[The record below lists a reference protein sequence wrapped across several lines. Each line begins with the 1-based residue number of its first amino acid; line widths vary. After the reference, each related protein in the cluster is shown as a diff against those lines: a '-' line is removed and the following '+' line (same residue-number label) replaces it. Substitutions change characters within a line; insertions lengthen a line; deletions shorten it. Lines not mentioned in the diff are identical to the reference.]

1 MQTYNFK
8 TYSELFIHICSLEN
22 EYFLNYLSNEKYT
35 NISTSDFKNKVICLS
50 LALKDMGIKKG
61 DTVGIFAKSSPF
73 WLIFDFAIHEVGA
86 ISVPIFA
93 NISSENLN
101 FEIKDSAMKYMFI
114 DSQERLKDIEEKN
127 SHLTFITHNFCIK
140 EPNFYNFDEILVIGK
155 QICDSTGFTPFE
167 ANPNDIFS
175 IIYTSG
181 NTGTPKGVMLS
192 HKNIV
197 SQLQD
202 INKLIDLPQSE
213 VALSL
218 LPLAHIF
225 ERTVMSYYLSR
236 GISIYFVDDILNV
249 ANLMKVVKPT
259 IMTVVPRLLEKIFNK
274 IKAQILE
281 KPFFSKVI
289 ASLAFSYALKE
300 NLDKSSILFKIYDK
314 LVYSKFR
321 EIFGSRVEKLV
332 SGGAPLS
339 KEIAI
344 FFVNIGVPVYQGY
357 GLTEFSPVISTNY
370 PNANKVGSCGKVIP
384 SAQIKITQDSELLV
398 RGDSL
403 MIGYLNQE
411 ELTAKTIDK
420 DGWLHT
426 GDVAYL
432 DEDGYLYIKSRV
444 KEIFK
449 TSTGEYVNAVFIEQ
463 QLSKN
468 KYIEFAVVIAQNKK
482 YTTALLFVDKEKYN
496 LAKKV
501 NNNLTI
507 EEYYKRSDI
516 IEAISKHIKNINK
529 NLNQWEKIVDF
540 RVITND
546 ISIETGEL
554 TPSMKIAR
562 NKIEEKY
569 ENIINSMY
577 EEKK

>member
-8 TYSELFIHICSLEN
+8 TYSELFLHISNNYDN
-22 EYFLNYLSNEKYT
+22 EYFLNYLSNGKYT

-93 NISSENLN
+93 NISTTNLN
-101 FEIKDSAMKYMFI
+101 FEIKDSSMKFMFI
-114 DSQERLKDIEEKN
+114 DSQERLNDIEKEN

-155 QICDSTGFTPFE
+155 QICDSSGFTSFE
-167 ANPNDIFS
+167 ANPDDVFS

-197 SQLQD
+197 TQLHD
-202 INKLIDLPQSE
+202 INKLIDLPKDE

-236 GISIYFVDDILNV
+236 GISIYFVDDVLNV

-281 KPFFSKVI
+281 KPFFSRVI

-321 EIFGSRVEKLV
+321 EIFGSKVEKLV

-357 GLTEFSPVISTNY
+357 GMTEFSPVVSTNY
-370 PNANKVGSCGKVIP
+370 PFANKVGSCGKVIP
-384 SAQIKITQDSELLV
+384 SAQIKITANNELLV

-403 MIGYLNQE
+403 MLGYLNQE
-411 ELTAKTIDK
+411 ELTKNTIDS

-426 GDVAYL
+426 GDVAHL
-432 DEDGYLYIKSRV
+432 DEDGYLFIKSRI
-444 KEIFK
+444 KDIFK
-449 TSTGEYVNAVFIEQ
+449 TSTGEYVNAVEIEQ
-463 QLSKN
+463 RISKN
-468 KYIEFAVVIAQNKK
+468 RYIEFAVVISQNRK
-482 YTTALLFVDKEKYN
+482 YTTALLFVDKEKYEN
-496 LAKKV
+496 AKKL
-501 NNNLTI
+501 NKNLTI
-507 EEYYKRSDI
+507 EEYYNKDDI
-516 IEAISKHIKNINK
+516 LRNISSHINSVNSGLNK
-529 NLNQWEKIVDF
+529 WEKIVKF
-540 RVITND
+540 KILTND

-554 TPSMKIAR
+554 TPSMKISR
-562 NKIEEKY
+562 SKIEEKY

-577 EEKK
+577 

>member
-22 EYFLNYLSNEKYT
+22 KYFLNYLSNGKYT

-93 NISSENLN
+93 NISTTNLN
-101 FEIKDSAMKYMFI
+101 FEIKDSSMKFMFI
-114 DSQERLKDIEEKN
+114 DSQERLNDIEKEN

-155 QICDSTGFTPFE
+155 QICDAIGFTSFE
-167 ANPNDIFS
+167 ANPDDIFS

-197 SQLQD
+197 TQLHD
-202 INKLIDLPQSE
+202 INKLIDLPKDE

-236 GISIYFVDDILNV
+236 GISIYFVDDVLNV

-281 KPFFSKVI
+281 KPFFSRVI

-321 EIFGSRVEKLV
+321 EIFGSRVDKLV

-357 GLTEFSPVISTNY
+357 GMTEFSPVVSTNY
-370 PNANKVGSCGKVIP
+370 PFANKVGSCGKVIP
-384 SAQIKITQDSELLV
+384 SAQIKIIANNELLV

-403 MIGYLNQE
+403 MLGYLNQE
-411 ELTAKTIDK
+411 ELTKNTIDS

-426 GDVAYL
+426 GDVAHL
-432 DEDGYLYIKSRV
+432 DEDGYLFIKSRI
-444 KEIFK
+444 KDIFK
-449 TSTGEYVNAVFIEQ
+449 TSTGEYVNAVEIEQ
-463 QLSKN
+463 KLSKN
-468 KYIEFAVVIAQNKK
+468 KYIEFAVVISQNRK
-482 YTTALLFVDKEKYN
+482 YTTALLFVDKEKYEN
-496 LAKKV
+496 AKKL
-501 NNNLTI
+501 NKDLTI
-507 EEYYKRSDI
+507 EDYYNKDDI
-516 IEAISKHIKNINK
+516 LRNISSHINSVNSGLNK
-529 NLNQWEKIVDF
+529 WEKIVKF
-540 RVITND
+540 KILTND

-554 TPSMKIAR
+554 TPSMKISR
-562 NKIEEKY
+562 SKIEEKY

-577 EEKK
+577 

>member
-1 MQTYNFK
+1 MQKYDFK

-22 EYFLNYLSNEKYT
+22 EYFLNYLSNGKYT
-35 NISTSDFKNKVICLS
+35 NISTTDFKNKVICLS
-50 LALKDMGIKKG
+50 LALKDMGIQKG
-61 DTVGIFAKSSPF
+61 DTVGIFANSSPF

-93 NISSENLN
+93 NISTTNLN
-101 FEIKDSAMKYMFI
+101 FEIKDSGMKYIFI
-114 DSQERLKDIEEKN
+114 DSQERLKDIEKEN
-127 SHLTFITHNFCIK
+127 SHLSFITHNFCIK
-140 EPNFYNFDEILVIGK
+140 ESNFYNFDEILVIGK
-155 QICDSTGFTPFE
+155 QICDSTGFTSFE
-167 ANPNDIFS
+167 ANPDDIFS

-197 SQLQD
+197 SQLHD
-202 INKLIDLPQSE
+202 INKLINLQKNE

-236 GISIYFVDDILNV
+236 GISIYFVDDVLNV

-259 IMTVVPRLLEKIFNK
+259 IMTAVPRLLEKIFYK
-274 IKAQILE
+274 IKAQISQ
-281 KPFFSKVI
+281 KPFISKVI
-289 ASLAFSYALKE
+289 ASFAFKYALKE
-300 NLDKSSILFKIYDK
+300 DLDTNSFLYKIYDK

-321 EIFGSRVEKLV
+321 EIFGSRLEKLI

-339 KEIAI
+339 KEIAQ
-344 FFVNIGVPVYQGY
+344 FFVNIKVPVYQGY
-357 GLTEFSPVISTNY
+357 GMTEFSPVISTNY
-370 PNANKVGSCGKVIP
+370 PDSNKIGSCGKIIP
-384 SAQIKITQDSELLV
+384 SAKIKITENKELLV
-398 RGDSL
+398 KGDSL
-403 MIGYLNQE
+403 MMGYLNQE
-411 ELTAKTIDK
+411 ELTKNTIDS

-432 DEDGYLYIKSRV
+432 DEDGYLFITSRV

-449 TSTGEYVNAVFIEQ
+449 TSTGEYVSAVSIEQ
-463 QLSKN
+463 KLSKN
-468 KYIEFAVVIAQNKK
+468 KYIEFAVVIAQNRK
-482 YTTALLFVDKEKYN
+482 YTTALLFVDKQMYEM
-496 LAKKV
+496 AKKRDI
-501 NNNLTI
+501 NLTI
-507 EEYYKRSDI
+507 DKYYERSDI
-516 IEAISKHIKNINK
+516 IENISKHIENINK
-529 NLNQWEKIVDF
+529 SLNQWEKIVNYKI
-540 RVITND
+540 ITND

-562 NKIEEKY
+562 NKIEQKY

-577 EEKK
+577 

>member
-1 MQTYNFK
+1 MKNNYNFK
-8 TYSELFIHICSLEN
+8 TYSELFLHISNNYNN
-22 EYFLNYLSNEKYT
+22 EYFLNYLSNGKYT
-35 NISTSDFKNKVICLS
+35 NISTNDFKNKVICLS
-50 LALKDMGIKKG
+50 LALKDLGIQKG
-61 DTVGIFAKSSPF
+61 DKVGIFAKSSPF
-73 WLIFDFAIHEVGA
+73 WLIFDFAILQVGA

-101 FEIKDSAMKYMFI
+101 FEIKDSSMKFMFI
-114 DSQERLKDIEEKN
+114 DSQERIKDIEEKN
-127 SHLTFITHNFCIK
+127 SHLIFITHNFCIK

-155 QICDSTGFTPFE
+155 QICDSTGFNSFE
-167 ANPNDIFS
+167 ASENDIFS

-197 SQLQD
+197 TQLHD
-202 INKLIDLPQSE
+202 INKLIDLPKE
-213 VALSL
+213 EIALSL

-249 ANLMKVVKPT
+249 ANLMKVVRPT
-259 IMTVVPRLLEKIFNK
+259 IMTAVPRLLEKIFNK
-274 IKAQILE
+274 IKTQISQ
-281 KPFFSKVI
+281 KPFISRMI
-289 ASLAFSYALKE
+289 ASFAFSYALKE
-300 NLDKSSILFKIYDK
+300 NLAKNSILFKIYDK

-339 KEIAI
+339 KEIAQ
-344 FFVNIGVPVYQGY
+344 FFVNIGVPIYQGY
-357 GLTEFSPVISTNY
+357 GMTEFSPVVSTNY

-384 SAQIKITQDSELLV
+384 SAKIKITQNNELLV

-403 MIGYLNQE
+403 MLGYLNQE
-411 ELTAKTIDK
+411 ELTNKTIDS

-426 GDVAYL
+426 GDVARV
-432 DEDGYLYIKSRV
+432 DNEGYLFITSRI

-449 TSTGEYVNAVFIEQ
+449 TSTGEYVNAVEIEQ
-463 QLSKN
+463 KISKN
-468 KYIEFAVVIAQNKK
+468 RYIEFAVVIAQNRKF
-482 YTTALLFVDKEKYN
+482 TTALLFVDKEKFEN
-496 LAKKV
+496 AKKL
-501 NNNLTI
+501 NKNLTI
-507 EEYYKRSDI
+507 EEYYNKDDI
-516 IEAISKHIKNINK
+516 LRNISSHINSVNSTLNK
-529 NLNQWEKIVDF
+529 WEKIVDYK
-540 RVITND
+540 ILTND

-554 TPSMKIAR
+554 TPSMKISR

-569 ENIINSMY
+569 ANIINSMY
-577 EEKK
+577 

>member
-22 EYFLNYLSNEKYT
+22 KYFLNYLSNGKYT

-50 LALKDMGIKKG
+50 LALKDMGIQKS
-61 DTVGIFAKSSPF
+61 DTVGIFANSSPF

-93 NISSENLN
+93 NISSINLN
-101 FEIKDSAMKYMFI
+101 FEIKDSSMKYMFI
-114 DSQERLKDIEEKN
+114 DSQERLKDIEDEN

-140 EPNFYNFDEILVIGK
+140 EPNFYNFDEILVIGQ
-155 QICDSTGFTPFE
+155 QICDAKGFSNHE
-167 ANPNDIFS
+167 AREDDIFS

-202 INKLIDLPQSE
+202 INKLIDLPKGE

-236 GISIYFVDDILNV
+236 GISIYFVDDVLNV

-281 KPFFSKVI
+281 KPFFSRVI

-321 EIFGSRVEKLV
+321 EIFGSKVEKLV

-357 GLTEFSPVISTNY
+357 GMTEFSPVVSTNY

-384 SAQIKITQDSELLV
+384 SAKIKITANVELLV

-403 MIGYLNQE
+403 MLGYLNQE
-411 ELTAKTIDK
+411 ELTKNTIDS

-426 GDVAYL
+426 GDVAHL
-432 DEDGYLYIKSRV
+432 DEAGYLFIKSRI
-444 KEIFK
+444 KDIFK
-449 TSTGEYVNAVFIEQ
+449 TSTGEYVNAVEIEQ
-463 QLSKN
+463 RISKN
-468 KYIEFAVVIAQNKK
+468 RYIEFAVVISQNRK
-482 YTTALLFVDKEKYN
+482 YTTALLFVDKEKYEN
-496 LAKKV
+496 AKKL
-501 NNNLTI
+501 NKNLTI
-507 EEYYKRSDI
+507 EDYYNKDDI
-516 IEAISKHIKNINK
+516 LRNISSHINSVNSGLNK
-529 NLNQWEKIVDF
+529 WEKIVKF
-540 RVITND
+540 KILTND

-554 TPSMKIAR
+554 TPSMKISR
-562 NKIEEKY
+562 SKIEEKY

-577 EEKK
+577 

>member
-8 TYSELFIHICSLEN
+8 TYSELFLHISNNYDN
-22 EYFLNYLSNEKYT
+22 EYFLNYLSNGKYT

-93 NISSENLN
+93 NISTTNLN
-101 FEIKDSAMKYMFI
+101 FEIKDSSMKFMFI
-114 DSQERLKDIEEKN
+114 DSQERLNDIEKEN

-155 QICDSTGFTPFE
+155 QICDSSGFTSFE
-167 ANPNDIFS
+167 ANPDDIFS

-197 SQLQD
+197 TQLHD
-202 INKLIDLPQSE
+202 INKLIDLPKGE

-236 GISIYFVDDILNV
+236 GISIYFVDDVLNV

-281 KPFFSKVI
+281 KPFFSRVI

-321 EIFGSRVEKLV
+321 EIFGSKVEKLV

-357 GLTEFSPVISTNY
+357 GMTEFSPVVSTNY

-384 SAQIKITQDSELLV
+384 SAQIKITANDELLV

-403 MIGYLNQE
+403 MLGYLNQE
-411 ELTAKTIDK
+411 ELTKNTIDS

-426 GDVAYL
+426 GDVAHL
-432 DEDGYLYIKSRV
+432 DEDGYLFIKSRI
-444 KEIFK
+444 KDIFK
-449 TSTGEYVNAVFIEQ
+449 TSTGEYVNAVEIEQ
-463 QLSKN
+463 RISKN
-468 KYIEFAVVIAQNKK
+468 RYIEFAVVISQNRK
-482 YTTALLFVDKEKYN
+482 YTTALLFVDKEKYEN
-496 LAKKV
+496 AKKL
-501 NNNLTI
+501 NKNLTI
-507 EEYYKRSDI
+507 EEYYNKDDI
-516 IEAISKHIKNINK
+516 LRNISSHINSVNSGLNK
-529 NLNQWEKIVDF
+529 WEKIVKF
-540 RVITND
+540 KILTND

-554 TPSMKIAR
+554 TPSMKISR
-562 NKIEEKY
+562 SKIEEKY

-577 EEKK
+577 

>member
-1 MQTYNFK
+1 MNTYDFK
-8 TYSELFIHICSLEN
+8 TYNELLFHIFNNHNN
-22 EYFLNYLSNEKYT
+22 EYFLNYLSNGQYK
-35 NISTSDFKNKVICLS
+35 NISVCDFKNKIICLS
-50 LALKDMGIKKG
+50 LVLKDLGIKQG
-61 DTVGIFAKSSPF
+61 DTVGIFANSSPF

-93 NISSENLN
+93 NISSINLN
-101 FEIKDSAMKYMFI
+101 FEIKDSSMKYMFI
-114 DSQERLKDIEEKN
+114 DSQERLKDIEDEN

-140 EPNFYNFDEILVIGK
+140 EPNFYNFDEILVIGQ
-155 QICDSTGFTPFE
+155 QICDAKGFSNHE
-167 ANPNDIFS
+167 AREDDIFS

-197 SQLQD
+197 SQLHD
-202 INKLIDLPQSE
+202 INKLIDLPKGE
-213 VALSL
+213 VSLSL

-236 GISIYFVDDILNV
+236 GISIYFVDDVLNV

-281 KPFFSKVI
+281 KPFFSRVI
-289 ASLAFSYALKE
+289 VSLAFSYALKE

-321 EIFGSRVEKLV
+321 EIFGSRVDKLI

-370 PNANKVGSCGKVIP
+370 PNANKVGSCGKVLP
-384 SAQIKITQDSELLV
+384 SAEIKINEEKELLV
-398 RGDSL
+398 KGPSL
-403 MIGYLNQE
+403 MKGYLNQE
-411 ELTAKTIDK
+411 ELTAKTIDSE
-420 DGWLHT
+420 GWLHT
-426 GDVAYL
+426 GDIASL
-432 DEDGYLYIKSRV
+432 DEDGYLFITSRA

-449 TSTGEYVNAVFIEQ
+449 TSTGEYVNAVAIEQ
-463 QLSKN
+463 KLSKN
-468 KYIEFAVVIAQNKK
+468 KYIEFAVVISQNRK

-496 LAKKV
+496 VAKKS
-501 NNNLTI
+501 NNNLNI
-507 EEYYKRSDI
+507 EEYYNRSDI
-516 IEAISKHIKNINK
+516 IKNISNYIENINK
-529 NLNQWEKIVDF
+529 DLNQWEKIVNF
-540 RVITND
+540 KIITND
-546 ISIETGEL
+546 ISIEGGEL
-554 TPSMKIAR
+554 TPSMKVCR
-562 NKIEEKY
+562 NVIEKKY
-569 ENIINSMY
+569 EHIINSMY
-577 EEKK
+577 

>member
-1 MQTYNFK
+1 MNTYDFK
-8 TYSELFIHICSLEN
+8 TYNELLFHIFNNHNN
-22 EYFLNYLSNEKYT
+22 EYFLNYLSNGQYK
-35 NISTSDFKNKVICLS
+35 NISVSDFKNKIICLS
-50 LALKDMGIKKG
+50 LVLKDLGIKQG
-61 DTVGIFAKSSPF
+61 DTVGIFANSSPF

-93 NISSENLN
+93 NISSINLN
-101 FEIKDSAMKYMFI
+101 FEIKDSSMKYMFI
-114 DSQERLKDIEEKN
+114 DSQERLKDIEDEN

-140 EPNFYNFDEILVIGK
+140 EPNFYNFDEILVIGQ
-155 QICDSTGFTPFE
+155 QICDAKGFSNHE
-167 ANPNDIFS
+167 AREDDIFS

-197 SQLQD
+197 SQLHD
-202 INKLIDLPQSE
+202 INKLIDLPKGE

-236 GISIYFVDDILNV
+236 GISIYFVDDVLNV

-281 KPFFSKVI
+281 KPFFSRII

-300 NLDKSSILFKIYDK
+300 NLDKNSILFKIYDK

-321 EIFGSRVEKLV
+321 EIFGSRVDKLI

-357 GLTEFSPVISTNY
+357 GLTEFSPVISSNY
-370 PNANKVGSCGKVIP
+370 PNANKVGSCGKVLP
-384 SAQIKITQDSELLV
+384 SAEIKINEEKELLV
-398 RGDSL
+398 KGPSL
-403 MIGYLNQE
+403 MKGYLNQE
-411 ELTAKTIDK
+411 ELTAKTIDSE
-420 DGWLHT
+420 GWLHT
-426 GDVAYL
+426 GDIASV
-432 DEDGYLYIKSRV
+432 DEDGYLFITSRA

-449 TSTGEYVNAVFIEQ
+449 TSTGEYVNAVAIEQ
-463 QLSKN
+463 KLSKN
-468 KYIEFAVVIAQNKK
+468 KYIEFAVVISQNRK

-496 LAKKV
+496 VAKKS
-501 NNNLTI
+501 NNNLNI
-507 EEYYKRSDI
+507 EEYYNRSDI
-516 IEAISKHIKNINK
+516 IKNISNYIENINK
-529 NLNQWEKIVDF
+529 DLNQWEKIVNF
-540 RVITND
+540 KIITND
-546 ISIETGEL
+546 ISIEGGEL
-554 TPSMKIAR
+554 TPSMKVCR
-562 NKIEEKY
+562 NVIEKKY
-569 ENIINSMY
+569 EHIINSMY
-577 EEKK
+577 

>member
-1 MQTYNFK
+1 MNTYNFK
-8 TYSELFIHICSLEN
+8 TYSELFLHISNNYDN
-22 EYFLNYLSNEKYT
+22 EYFLNYLSNGKYT

-50 LALKDMGIKKG
+50 LALKDMGIQKG
-61 DTVGIFAKSSPF
+61 DTVGIFANSTPF
-73 WLIFDFAIHEVGA
+73 WLIFDFAILQVGA

-93 NISSENLN
+93 NISTNNLN

-114 DSQERLKDIEEKN
+114 DSQERLKDIEKEN

-155 QICDSTGFTPFE
+155 QICDATGFTSFE

-197 SQLQD
+197 SQLHD
-202 INKLIDLPQSE
+202 INKLIDLPKGE

-236 GISIYFVDDILNV
+236 GISIYFVDDVLNV

-281 KPFFSKVI
+281 KPFFSRVI
-289 ASLAFSYALKE
+289 ASLAFSYALKD

-321 EIFGSRVEKLV
+321 EIFGSRVDKLV

-339 KEIAI
+339 KEIAQ

-357 GLTEFSPVISTNY
+357 GMTEFSPVISTNY

-384 SAQIKITQDSELLV
+384 SAQIKINENNELLV

-403 MIGYLNQE
+403 MLGYLNQE
-411 ELTAKTIDK
+411 ELTKNTIDK

-432 DEDGYLYIKSRV
+432 DEDGYLFIKSRM
-444 KEIFK
+444 KDIFK
-449 TSTGEYVNAVFIEQ
+449 TSTGEYVNAVEIEQ
-463 QLSKN
+463 KLSKN
-468 KYIEFAVVIAQNKK
+468 RYIEFAVVISQNRK
-482 YTTALLFVDKEKYN
+482 YTTALLFVDKEKYEN
-496 LAKKV
+496 AKKL
-501 NNNLTI
+501 NKNLTI
-507 EEYYKRSDI
+507 EEYYNKDDI
-516 IEAISKHIKNINK
+516 LKNISNHINNVNSGLNK
-529 NLNQWEKIVDF
+529 WEKIVKF
-540 RVITND
+540 KILTND

-554 TPSMKIAR
+554 TPSMKISR
-562 NKIEEKY
+562 SKIEEKY

-577 EEKK
+577 

>member
-1 MQTYNFK
+1 MNTYDFK
-8 TYSELFIHICSLEN
+8 TYNELLFHIFNNHNN
-22 EYFLNYLSNEKYT
+22 EYFLNYLSNGQYK
-35 NISTSDFKNKVICLS
+35 NISVSDFKNKIICLS
-50 LALKDMGIKKG
+50 LVLKDLGIKQG
-61 DTVGIFAKSSPF
+61 DTVGIFANSSPF

-93 NISSENLN
+93 NISSINLN
-101 FEIKDSAMKYMFI
+101 FEIKDSSMKYMFI
-114 DSQERLKDIEEKN
+114 DSQERLKDIEDEN

-140 EPNFYNFDEILVIGK
+140 EPNFYNFDEILVIGQ
-155 QICDSTGFTPFE
+155 QICDAKGFSNHE
-167 ANPNDIFS
+167 AREDDIFS

-197 SQLQD
+197 SQLHD
-202 INKLIDLPQSE
+202 INKLIDLPKGE
-213 VALSL
+213 VSLSL

-236 GISIYFVDDILNV
+236 GISIYFVDDVLNV

-281 KPFFSKVI
+281 KPFFSRVI

-321 EIFGSRVEKLV
+321 EIFGSRVDKLI

-357 GLTEFSPVISTNY
+357 GLTEFSPVISSNY
-370 PNANKVGSCGKVIP
+370 PNANKVGSCGKVLP
-384 SAQIKITQDSELLV
+384 SAEIKINEEKELLV
-398 RGDSL
+398 KGPSL
-403 MIGYLNQE
+403 MKGYLNQE
-411 ELTAKTIDK
+411 ELTAKTIDSE
-420 DGWLHT
+420 GWLHT
-426 GDVAYL
+426 GDIASV
-432 DEDGYLYIKSRV
+432 DEDGYLFITSRA

-449 TSTGEYVNAVFIEQ
+449 TSTGEYVNAVAIEQ
-463 QLSKN
+463 KLSKN
-468 KYIEFAVVIAQNKK
+468 KYIEFAVVISQNRK

-496 LAKKV
+496 VAKKS
-501 NNNLTI
+501 NNNLNI
-507 EEYYKRSDI
+507 EEYYNRSDI
-516 IEAISKHIKNINK
+516 IKNISNYIENINK
-529 NLNQWEKIVDF
+529 DLNQWEKIVNF
-540 RVITND
+540 KIITND
-546 ISIETGEL
+546 ISIEGGEL
-554 TPSMKIAR
+554 TPSMKVCR
-562 NKIEEKY
+562 NVIEKKY
-569 ENIINSMY
+569 EHIINSMY
-577 EEKK
+577 

>member
-8 TYSELFIHICSLEN
+8 TYSELFLHISNNYDN
-22 EYFLNYLSNEKYT
+22 EYFLNYLSNGKYT

-93 NISSENLN
+93 NISTTNLN
-101 FEIKDSAMKYMFI
+101 FEIKDSSMKFMFI
-114 DSQERLKDIEEKN
+114 DSQERLNDIEKEN

-155 QICDSTGFTPFE
+155 QICDSSGFTSFE
-167 ANPNDIFS
+167 ANPDDVFS

-197 SQLQD
+197 TQLHD
-202 INKLIDLPQSE
+202 INKLIDLPKGE

-236 GISIYFVDDILNV
+236 GISIYFVDDVLNV

-281 KPFFSKVI
+281 KPFFSRVI

-321 EIFGSRVEKLV
+321 EIFGSKVEKLV

-357 GLTEFSPVISTNY
+357 GMTEFSPVVSTNY
-370 PNANKVGSCGKVIP
+370 PFANKVGSCGKVIP
-384 SAQIKITQDSELLV
+384 SAQIKITANNELLV

-403 MIGYLNQE
+403 MLGYLNQE
-411 ELTAKTIDK
+411 ELTKNTIDS

-426 GDVAYL
+426 GDVAHL
-432 DEDGYLYIKSRV
+432 DEDGYLFIKSRI
-444 KEIFK
+444 KDIFK
-449 TSTGEYVNAVFIEQ
+449 TSTGEYVNAVEIEQ
-463 QLSKN
+463 RISKN
-468 KYIEFAVVIAQNKK
+468 RYIEFAVVISQNRK
-482 YTTALLFVDKEKYN
+482 YTTALLFVDKEKYEN
-496 LAKKV
+496 AKKL
-501 NNNLTI
+501 NKNLTI
-507 EEYYKRSDI
+507 EDYYNKDDI
-516 IEAISKHIKNINK
+516 LRNISSHINSVNSGLNK
-529 NLNQWEKIVDF
+529 WEKIVKF
-540 RVITND
+540 KILTND

-554 TPSMKIAR
+554 TPSMKISR
-562 NKIEEKY
+562 SKIEEKY

-577 EEKK
+577 

>member
-8 TYSELFIHICSLEN
+8 TYSELFLHISNNYDN
-22 EYFLNYLSNEKYT
+22 EYFLNYLSNGKYT

-93 NISSENLN
+93 NISTTNLN
-101 FEIKDSAMKYMFI
+101 FEIKDSSMKFMFI
-114 DSQERLKDIEEKN
+114 DSQERLNDIEKEN

-155 QICDSTGFTPFE
+155 QICDSSGFTSFE
-167 ANPNDIFS
+167 ANPDDIFS

-197 SQLQD
+197 TQLHD
-202 INKLIDLPQSE
+202 INKLIDLPKDE

-236 GISIYFVDDILNV
+236 GISIYFVDDVLNV

-281 KPFFSKVI
+281 KPFFSRVI

-321 EIFGSRVEKLV
+321 EIFGSKVEKLV

-357 GLTEFSPVISTNY
+357 GMTEFSPVVSTNY

-384 SAQIKITQDSELLV
+384 SAKIKITANDELLV

-403 MIGYLNQE
+403 MLGYLNQE
-411 ELTAKTIDK
+411 ELTKNTIDS

-426 GDVAYL
+426 GDVAHL
-432 DEDGYLYIKSRV
+432 DEDGYLFIKSRI
-444 KEIFK
+444 KDIFK
-449 TSTGEYVNAVFIEQ
+449 TSTGEYVNAVEIEQ
-463 QLSKN
+463 RISKN
-468 KYIEFAVVIAQNKK
+468 RYIEFAVVISQNRK
-482 YTTALLFVDKEKYN
+482 YTTALLFVDKEKYEN
-496 LAKKV
+496 AKKL
-501 NNNLTI
+501 NKNLTI
-507 EEYYKRSDI
+507 EDYYNKDDI
-516 IEAISKHIKNINK
+516 LRNISSHINSVNSGLNK
-529 NLNQWEKIVDF
+529 WEKIVKF
-540 RVITND
+540 KILTND

-554 TPSMKIAR
+554 TPSMKISR
-562 NKIEEKY
+562 SKIEEKY

-577 EEKK
+577 

>member
-8 TYSELFIHICSLEN
+8 TYSELFLHISNNYDN
-22 EYFLNYLSNEKYT
+22 EYFLNYLSNGKYT

-93 NISSENLN
+93 NISTTNLN
-101 FEIKDSAMKYMFI
+101 FEIKDSSMKFMFI
-114 DSQERLKDIEEKN
+114 DSQERLKDIEKEN

-155 QICDSTGFTPFE
+155 QICDSSGFTSFE
-167 ANPNDIFS
+167 ANPDDIFS

-197 SQLQD
+197 TQLHD
-202 INKLIDLPQSE
+202 INKLIDLPKGE

-236 GISIYFVDDILNV
+236 GISIYFVDDVLNV

-281 KPFFSKVI
+281 KPFFSRVI

-321 EIFGSRVEKLV
+321 EIFGSKVEKLV

-357 GLTEFSPVISTNY
+357 GMTEFSPVVSTNY

-384 SAQIKITQDSELLV
+384 SAKIKITANDELLV

-403 MIGYLNQE
+403 MLGYLNQE
-411 ELTAKTIDK
+411 ELTKNTIDS

-426 GDVAYL
+426 GDVAHL
-432 DEDGYLYIKSRV
+432 DEDGYLFIKSRI
-444 KEIFK
+444 KDIFK
-449 TSTGEYVNAVFIEQ
+449 TSTGEYVNAVEIEQ
-463 QLSKN
+463 RISKN
-468 KYIEFAVVIAQNKK
+468 RYIEFAVVISQNRK
-482 YTTALLFVDKEKYN
+482 YTTALLFVDKEKYEN
-496 LAKKV
+496 AKKL
-501 NNNLTI
+501 NKNLTI
-507 EEYYKRSDI
+507 EDYYNKDDI
-516 IEAISKHIKNINK
+516 LRNISSHINSVNSGLNK
-529 NLNQWEKIVDF
+529 WEKIVKF
-540 RVITND
+540 KILTND

-554 TPSMKIAR
+554 TPSMKISR
-562 NKIEEKY
+562 SKIEEKY

-577 EEKK
+577 

>member
-8 TYSELFIHICSLEN
+8 TYSELFLHISNNYDN
-22 EYFLNYLSNEKYT
+22 EYFLNYLSNGKYT

-93 NISSENLN
+93 NISTTNLN
-101 FEIKDSAMKYMFI
+101 FEIKDSSMKFMFI
-114 DSQERLKDIEEKN
+114 DSQERLNDIEKEN

-155 QICDSTGFTPFE
+155 QICDSSGFTSFE
-167 ANPNDIFS
+167 ANPDDIFS

-197 SQLQD
+197 TQLHD
-202 INKLIDLPQSE
+202 INKLIDLPKDE

-236 GISIYFVDDILNV
+236 GISIYFVDDVLNV

-281 KPFFSKVI
+281 KPFFSRVI

-321 EIFGSRVEKLV
+321 EIFGSKVEKLV

-344 FFVNIGVPVYQGY
+344 FFVNIDVPVYQGY
-357 GLTEFSPVISTNY
+357 GMTEFSPVVSTNY
-370 PNANKVGSCGKVIP
+370 PFANKVGSCGKVIP
-384 SAQIKITQDSELLV
+384 SAQIKITANNELLV
-398 RGDSL
+398 SGDSL

-426 GDVAYL
+426 GDVAFL
-432 DEDGYLYIKSRV
+432 DEDGYLFIKSRI
-444 KEIFK
+444 KDIFK
-449 TSTGEYVNAVFIEQ
+449 TSTGEYVNAVEIEQ
-463 QLSKN
+463 KISTN
-468 KYIEFAVVIAQNKK
+468 KYIEFAVVISQNRK
-482 YTTALLFVDKEKYN
+482 YTSALLFVDKEKYEN
-496 LAKKV
+496 VKKL
-501 NNNLTI
+501 NKNLTI
-507 EEYYKRSDI
+507 EEYYNKDDI
-516 IEAISKHIKNINK
+516 LKNISNHINSVNSALNK
-529 NLNQWEKIVDF
+529 WEKIVKF
-540 RVITND
+540 KILTND

-554 TPSMKIAR
+554 TPSMKISR
-562 NKIEEKY
+562 SKIEEKY

-577 EEKK
+577 

>member
-22 EYFLNYLSNEKYT
+22 KYFLNYLSNGKYT

-50 LALKDMGIKKG
+50 LALKDMGIQKS
-61 DTVGIFAKSSPF
+61 DTVGIFANSSPF
-73 WLIFDFAIHEVGA
+73 WLIFDFAILQVGA

-93 NISSENLN
+93 NISTTNLN
-101 FEIKDSAMKYMFI
+101 FEIKDSAMKFMFI
-114 DSQERLKDIEEKN
+114 DSQERLKDIEKEN

-155 QICDSTGFTPFE
+155 QICDSTGFTSFE
-167 ANPNDIFS
+167 ANPDDVFS

-197 SQLQD
+197 TQLHD
-202 INKLIDLPQSE
+202 INKLIDLPKGE

-236 GISIYFVDDILNV
+236 GISIYFVDDVLNV

-281 KPFFSKVI
+281 KPFFSRVI

-321 EIFGSRVEKLV
+321 EIFGSKVEKLV

-357 GLTEFSPVISTNY
+357 GMTEFSPVVSTNY
-370 PNANKVGSCGKVIP
+370 PFANKVGSCGKVIP
-384 SAQIKITQDSELLV
+384 SAQIKITANNELLV

-403 MIGYLNQE
+403 MLGYLNQE
-411 ELTAKTIDK
+411 ELTKNTIDS

-426 GDVAYL
+426 GDVAHL
-432 DEDGYLYIKSRV
+432 DEDGYLFIKSRI

-449 TSTGEYVNAVFIEQ
+449 TSTGEYVNAVEIEQ
-463 QLSKN
+463 RISKN
-468 KYIEFAVVIAQNKK
+468 RYIEFAVVISQNRK
-482 YTTALLFVDKEKYN
+482 YTTALLFVDKEKYEN
-496 LAKKV
+496 AKKL
-501 NNNLTI
+501 NKNLTI
-507 EEYYKRSDI
+507 EDYYNKDDI
-516 IEAISKHIKNINK
+516 LRNISSHINSVNSGLNK
-529 NLNQWEKIVDF
+529 WEKIVKF
-540 RVITND
+540 KILTND

-554 TPSMKIAR
+554 TPSMKISR
-562 NKIEEKY
+562 SKIEEKY

-577 EEKK
+577 

>member
-1 MQTYNFK
+1 MNTYNFK
-8 TYSELFIHICSLEN
+8 TYSELFLHISNNYDN
-22 EYFLNYLSNEKYT
+22 EYFLNYLSNGKYT

-50 LALKDMGIKKG
+50 LALKDMGIQKG
-61 DTVGIFAKSSPF
+61 DTVGIFANSTPF
-73 WLIFDFAIHEVGA
+73 WLIFDFAILQVGA

-93 NISSENLN
+93 NISTTNLN

-114 DSQERLKDIEEKN
+114 DSQERLKDIEKEN

-155 QICDSTGFTPFE
+155 QICDSTGFTSFE

-197 SQLQD
+197 SQLHD
-202 INKLIDLPQSE
+202 INKLINLPKGE

-236 GISIYFVDDILNV
+236 GISIYFVDDVLNV

-281 KPFFSKVI
+281 KPFFSRVI
-289 ASLAFSYALKE
+289 ASLACSYALKE
-300 NLDKSSILFKIYDK
+300 NLDKNSILFKIYDK

-321 EIFGSRVEKLV
+321 EIFGSKVDKLV

-339 KEIAI
+339 KEIAQ

-357 GLTEFSPVISTNY
+357 GMTEFSPVISTNY
-370 PNANKVGSCGKVIP
+370 PFANKVGSCGKVIP
-384 SAQIKITQDSELLV
+384 SARIKINENNELLV

-403 MIGYLNQE
+403 MLGYLNQE
-411 ELTAKTIDK
+411 ELTKNTIDS

-432 DEDGYLYIKSRV
+432 DEDGYLFIKSRM
-444 KEIFK
+444 KDIFK
-449 TSTGEYVNAVFIEQ
+449 TSTGEYVNAVEIEQ
-463 QLSKN
+463 KLSKN
-468 KYIEFAVVIAQNKK
+468 RYIEFAVVISQNRK
-482 YTTALLFVDKEKYN
+482 YTTALLFVDKEKYEN
-496 LAKKV
+496 ARKL
-501 NNNLTI
+501 NRNLTI
-507 EEYYKRSDI
+507 EEYYNKDDI
-516 IEAISKHIKNINK
+516 LKNISNHINSVNSGLNK
-529 NLNQWEKIVDF
+529 WEKIVNYK
-540 RVITND
+540 ILTND

-554 TPSMKIAR
+554 TPSMKISR
-562 NKIEEKY
+562 SKIEEKY
-569 ENIINSMY
+569 ANIINSMY
-577 EEKK
+577 

>member
-1 MQTYNFK
+1 MNTYDFK
-8 TYSELFIHICSLEN
+8 TYNELLFHIFNNHNN
-22 EYFLNYLSNEKYT
+22 EYFLNYLSNGQYK
-35 NISTSDFKNKVICLS
+35 NISVSDFKNKIICLS
-50 LALKDMGIKKG
+50 LVLKDLGIKQG
-61 DTVGIFAKSSPF
+61 DTVGIFANSSPF

-93 NISSENLN
+93 NISSINLN
-101 FEIKDSAMKYMFI
+101 FEIKDSSMKYMFI
-114 DSQERLKDIEEKN
+114 DSQERLKDIEDEN

-140 EPNFYNFDEILVIGK
+140 EPNFYNFDEILVIGQ
-155 QICDSTGFTPFE
+155 QICDAKGFSNHE
-167 ANPNDIFS
+167 AREDDIFS

-197 SQLQD
+197 SQLHD
-202 INKLIDLPQSE
+202 INKLIDLPKGE

-236 GISIYFVDDILNV
+236 GISIYFVDDVLNV

-281 KPFFSKVI
+281 KPFFSRII

-300 NLDKSSILFKIYDK
+300 NLDKNSLLFKIYDK

-321 EIFGSRVEKLV
+321 EIFGSRVDKLI

-370 PNANKVGSCGKVIP
+370 PNANKVGSCGKVLP
-384 SAQIKITQDSELLV
+384 SAEIKINEEKELLV
-398 RGDSL
+398 KGPSL
-403 MIGYLNQE
+403 MKGYLNQE
-411 ELTAKTIDK
+411 ELTAKTIDSE
-420 DGWLHT
+420 GWLHT
-426 GDVAYL
+426 GDIASL
-432 DEDGYLYIKSRV
+432 DEDGYLFITSRA

-449 TSTGEYVNAVFIEQ
+449 TSTGEYVNAVAIEQ
-463 QLSKN
+463 KLSKN
-468 KYIEFAVVIAQNKK
+468 KYIEFAVVISQNRK

-496 LAKKV
+496 VAKKS
-501 NNNLTI
+501 NNNLNI
-507 EEYYKRSDI
+507 EEYYNRSDI
-516 IEAISKHIKNINK
+516 IKNISNYIENINK
-529 NLNQWEKIVDF
+529 DLNQWEKIVNF
-540 RVITND
+540 KIITND
-546 ISIETGEL
+546 ISIEGGEL
-554 TPSMKIAR
+554 TPSMKVCR
-562 NKIEEKY
+562 NVIEKKY
-569 ENIINSMY
+569 EHIINSMY
-577 EEKK
+577 